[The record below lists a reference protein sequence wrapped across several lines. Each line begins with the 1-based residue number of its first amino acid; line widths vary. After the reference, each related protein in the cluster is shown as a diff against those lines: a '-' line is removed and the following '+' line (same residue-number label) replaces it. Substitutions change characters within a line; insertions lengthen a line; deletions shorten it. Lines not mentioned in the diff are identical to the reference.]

1 MCVAGPGGRAGQPCL
16 TSTSEH
22 EKLQRLSPISSL
34 TKKMIDLTL
43 ITKEDV
49 CMCLVTQLCLTL

>member
-1 MCVAGPGGRAGQPCL
+1 MCGWSRWAGQPCL

-22 EKLQRLSPISSL
+22 EKKLQRLSPISSL

-49 CMCLVTQLCLTL
+49 CVCLVTQLCLTL

>member
-1 MCVAGPGGRAGQPCL
+1 MCVVGPGGWAGQPCL

-22 EKLQRLSPISSL
+22 KKKLQRLSPVSSL

-43 ITKEDV
+43 ITKVDV
-49 CMCLVTQLCLTL
+49 CVC